1 MKRSIVSRLAQY
13 CAKRSLKDLEI
24 ARWYFDNYPPD
35 SAGYAKGELWMQ
47 YADIWSGIA
56 EAIDG

>member
-13 CAKRSLKDLEI
+13 CTQCSLEGLEV

-35 SAGYAKGELWMQ
+35 SAGYAKGEWWMQ
-47 YADIWSGIA
+47 YADIWHELA
-56 EAIDG
+56 EAIG